1 MGPESIGKV
10 KEAMLVTVAENGE
23 TEKVLPLQEIQEIE
37 IETEEYTQD
46 L

>member
-23 TEKVLPLQEIQEIE
+23 TEKVLSLEGIQEIE
-37 IETEEYTQD
+37 IETEEYT
-46 L
+46 